1 MELNKAGKRN
11 DLRQSDRT
19 QSGLGRLAGA
29 LIAGVLVALL
39 YGWSSS
45 GGVEKTQPAPE
56 NLENGKVFSVA
67 SEAAYRWSLSA
78 GEQAYIFEGRCQLQ
92 AGRKRISADRIMLVV
107 QRQEPMLWNIA
118 VLIESQQADPIHSII
133 QSADEPRFEA
143 KWYRGR
149 PEQVPRQID
158 LLSSALSPSKRVDS
172 SFAMPE
178 PGLAMPPGAGVRQ
191 VQYEEL
197 APGHA
202 TPIPGFTQPPI
213 HTPPLGPQPYGA
225 GPYEMGPSGAGGYG
239 TGAAPQF
246 MQPAGPMIPGDNRL
260 RAPIQGPGLAVPN
273 AAIPDDALPRPMPID
288 TPPVSERALGEQ
300 GLKFLIGGN
309 QSIEFMPRGPSTPT
323 RIQTSPQPQTGET
336 AVVARGGATVL
347 VRDVQAVLGDGSAM
361 DLGTISLSA
370 ETIVG
375 WLPALSGM
383 LSGDTT
389 LAQAEGELYLEGDI
403 VFRQGERV
411 IYADRM
417 YYNIAGQ
424 YGTILN
430 AEAITPV
437 PEYDGFVRLKADV
450 LQQVSQG
457 QFVGFGAAVTSSR
470 IGVPRYWLQSEQVTF
485 RDTKVNRLDP
495 ITGAPFVD
503 SAKSVTSSGNLVYI
517 AGFPVL
523 YWPVFSSNLEKSNF
537 YLTGLKIKND
547 SIFGNQ
553 VLADFDMFQLL
564 GFEAAPEGIDWT
576 LSTDYLSERGPALGT
591 KVAYSVP
598 GALGIPGPIVGFF
611 DAWAISDEGLDT
623 LGSDRR
629 GLVPEEDIRGRAL
642 LRHRHFLPYDFE
654 LIAEVG
660 LLSDRNFLE
669 QYLENEWDHDKDH
682 DTELRLRKYYLNNLF
697 DLHAAV
703 RVNDFYT
710 ETNRLPQFDH
720 YNIGSAWLGGRVNWS
735 AHNQV
740 GYSKL
745 EVADAPTNPTEA
757 AKFTTL
763 PGEFDR
769 EGLKAVT
776 RQELAAP
783 FTAGIF
789 KVVPF
794 VSGEAGY
801 WGEAADGQELTRL
814 LGQAG
819 VRGSLPAWA
828 LYPTVESGL
837 LNVRGLAHKA
847 ELRGEIFY
855 ADSNTNL
862 DELPL
867 YDPLDDDAQEQFRR
881 RFIFNTFGGPPLPAQ
896 FDPRTYAFRQGIQRY
911 VTSPSTEI
919 ADDLLQGRVGVHHR
933 LQTKRGLPGRERI
946 VDLVRFDVE
955 TLLFFNE
962 DQDNFGETL
971 GPTRYDFRYHLG
983 DRVALLSDGYFDF
996 FDEGL
1001 QSVSAGVT
1009 SSRPGL
1015 GDVYLGILS
1024 LEGPISST
1032 VLMGQLDYRLNEKWI
1047 ASAGATFDLGDIGNV
1062 GQQFALTRIG
1072 ESMLIQAGVTVDA
1085 GRDNVGFQFM
1095 VEPRFWA
1102 RRIGRLGGQLV
1113 PPPGVEGLE

>member
-1 MELNKAGKRN
+1 MELSKVKNSN
-11 DLRQSDRT
+11 DLRQNKRI
-19 QSGLGRLAGA
+19 QSAWGRLAGA
-29 LIAGVLVALL
+29 LIAGAVVALL

-45 GGVEKTQPAPE
+45 LGVENDQLIAKNVEVRERVSIA
-56 NLENGKVFSVA
+56 A
-67 SEAAYRWSLSA
+67 EAVYRWNLGP
-78 GEQAYIFEGRCQLQ
+78 GEQAFIFEGNCRLNADSKQLT
-92 AGRKRISADRIMLVV
+92 AEKILLVV
-107 QRQEPMLWNIA
+107 RRKEPAKWDIA
-118 VLIESQQADPIHSII
+118 LLIESKQGAPTHSIV
-133 QSADEPRFEA
+133 QTAQEPQFDAE
-143 KWYRGR
+143 WYRGR
-149 PEQVPRQID
+149 PAAIPRQIT
-158 LLSSALSPSKRVDS
+158 LLSQALSPSLAS
-172 SFAMPE
+172 ESAFAL
-178 PGLAMPPGAGVRQ
+178 PGEGGVRQ

-197 APGHA
+197 PPGQA
-202 TPIPGFTQPPI
+202 TPVPGFVQPPLN
-213 HTPPLGPQPYGA
+213 TPFGPGFGGQFEQPS
-225 GPYEMGPSGAGGYG
+225 GPS
-239 TGAAPQF
+239 F
-246 MQPAGPMIPGDNRL
+246 PGSSQMRV
-260 RAPIQGPGLAVPN
+260 PVQGPGLAIPN
-273 AAIPDDALPRPMPID
+273 SAIPDDALPRPMPID
-288 TPPVSERALGEQ
+288 TPPVTERALGES
-300 GLKFLIGGN
+300 GLQFLIGGN

-323 RIQTSPQPQTGET
+323 RIQTYPLPQSGES

-383 LSGDTT
+383 LSGNGPLD
-389 LAQAEGELYLEGDI
+389 QAEGELYLEGDI

-437 PEYDGFVRLKADV
+437 PEFDGFVRLKADV

-470 IGVPRYWLQSEQVTF
+470 IGVPRYWLQSEQVSF
-485 RDTKVNRLDP
+485 RDTPVNRTDP
-495 ITGAPFVD
+495 LTGAPFVD
-503 SAKSVTSSGNLVYI
+503 RVRSVTSNGNMVYI
-517 AGFPVL
+517 AGFPVI

-537 YLTGLKIKND
+537 YLTGIKIKND
-547 SIFGNQ
+547 SIFGSQ

-564 GFEAAPEGIDWT
+564 GFEAAPQGVDWT

-591 KVAYSVP
+591 NVSYAIP
-598 GALGIPGPIVGFF
+598 GALGLPGPVVGFF
-611 DAWAISDEGLDT
+611 DAWAISDEGVDT
-623 LGSDRR
+623 LGNDRR

-669 QYLENEWDHDKDH
+669 QYLENEWDYDKDH
-682 DTELRLRKYYLNNLF
+682 DTALRLRKYHQNNLF

-710 ETNRLPQFDH
+710 DTNRLPQFDH
-720 YNIGSAWLGGRVNWS
+720 YNIGSAWFGGRVNWS

-745 EVADAPTNPTEA
+745 EVADAPNNPAEA
-757 AKFTTL
+757 ANFTTL
-763 PGEFDR
+763 PGEFNR

-794 VSGEAGY
+794 VSGEAGF
-801 WGEAADGQELTRL
+801 WGEAVDGQELTRL

-867 YDPLDDDAQEQFRR
+867 YDSLDDNAQEQFRR
-881 RFIFNTFGGPPLPAQ
+881 RFIFNTFNGPPLPTR
-896 FDPRTYAFRQGIQRY
+896 FDPRNYAFRQGLQRY
-911 VTSPSTEI
+911 VASPSTEI
-919 ADDLLQGRVGVHHR
+919 ADDLLQGRVGIHHR

-962 DQDNFGETL
+962 DDDNFGETV

-1015 GDVYLGILS
+1015 GDIYLGILS

-1032 VLMGQLDYRLNEKWI
+1032 VLIGQLDYRLNEKWI
-1047 ASAGATFDLGDIGNV
+1047 ASAGTTFDLGEIGNV

-1072 ESMLIQAGVTVDA
+1072 ESMLVQAGVTVDA
-1085 GRDNVGFQFM
+1085 GRDNVGFQFL

-1102 RRIGRLGGQLV
+1102 RRIGRLGGRLV